1 MNLLILFIICTVVI
15 VILSTIKSIVTVK
28 GDKITASLVCAA
40 TQAFNIYIVFLTADE
55 TLSILV
61 KIIVTFICN
70 VIGVYIVKLME
81 EKMQKDKL
89 WKIEF
94 TVSSE
99 FTDEIHNILNGKEK
113 WRRVFY
119 CDTPIPHS
127 YISISPKHTLFNC
140 YCDSRLESELV
151 RMLVEKYDAK
161 WFVSESKSLF

>member
-1 MNLLILFIICTVVI
+1 MNLLVLFIVCTIII
-15 VILSTIKSIVTVK
+15 VILSTIKSIVTIK
-28 GDKITASLVCAA
+28 GDKLTAALVCAT
-40 TQAFNIYIVFLTADE
+40 TQVFNIYIVFLTADE
-55 TLSILV
+55 TLSLLAKV
-61 KIIVTFICN
+61 IVTFVCN

-99 FTDEIHNILNGKEK
+99 FTGEIHNLLNGKDK
-113 WRRVFY
+113 WGHVFY

-140 YCDSRLESELV
+140 YCNSRFDSELV
-151 RMLVEKYDAK
+151 RMLVEKYNAK